1 MFQRSI
7 FNPKGR
13 GGEVCAQGPPS
24 AVHALPGLDQPF
36 SATLGVWE
44 GGDNVRTPVRM
55 LLPCGQSLD
64 RWPVFVT
71 VSSCVVD
78 DPKYMCAGTGNNV
91 VCPTVLCVVLE
102 LRVGTARCGGRRGR
116 RIRPSQDRIDDV
128 HVHRMSFSSEG

>member
-1 MFQRSI
+1 MCTR
-7 FNPKGR
+7 
-13 GGEVCAQGPPS
+13 PPS

-44 GGDNVRTPVRM
+44 GEDNVRTPVRM

-91 VCPTVLCVVLE
+91 VCSTLLCVVLE
-102 LRVGTARCGGRRGR
+102 LHAAVAGADVESEPVRTVLMMCMCIGCLSAQRANVSCGY
-116 RIRPSQDRIDDV
+116 
-128 HVHRMSFSSEG
+128 